1 MLPSALGAAAGVSAG
16 GVIAAGSRGP
26 TLVPWPAKVRTAF
39 PIVVGGLTCA
49 AVALPVAL
57 GTALVAAAIGRR
69 RWPVKSVAA
78 VVGIVGVGVAAGVVG
93 RRLAEQ
99 KLTPQ
104 GRDLDP
110 AYAKPPL
117 NPSVS
122 GSAESA
128 VTMAELGREGA
139 RFVGSVTGADD
150 ILEVTGLE
158 PVAEPV
164 RVFIGV
170 DAAATVEQRVGLAM
184 AELRRTDAFDRSN
197 LLILAP
203 AGTGFANSTPV
214 DILEILTRG
223 DSASVVIG
231 YGLLPSFLS
240 LGKVVTAAQTQKLLL
255 DSIRDELATRTKRP
269 RLLLYGESLG
279 AKVQEEAVPGGP
291 IDLDYHNIA
300 AALWVGTPGGKVADG
315 FHALCSQ
322 ESITVDRPEEIPTVL
337 PTTRPRVWFL
347 EHDGDPVVRFR
358 PALITKR
365 PAWLPLDGT
374 RGRNIPESMTWWP
387 GITFIQSFVDT
398 MFATNVKPGD
408 FQSMGHDYRAD
419 LGAVSTAA
427 YDLPADSVTAA
438 RLEGHLRV
446 LETAKAELIAQTGK
460 GAQ

>member
-1 MLPSALGAAAGVSAG
+1 MLPSALGAASGVSAG

-49 AVALPVAL
+49 AVALPVGL
-57 GTALVAAAIGRR
+57 GTALAAAVIGRS
-69 RWPVKSVAA
+69 RWPVKSVAG

-93 RRLAEQ
+93 RRLVEQ
-99 KLTPQ
+99 KLTPN

-110 AYAKPPL
+110 AYAQPPL

-128 VTMAELGREGA
+128 VTMTELGREGA

-150 ILEVTGLE
+150 IREVTGLE

-184 AELRRTDAFDRSN
+184 SELRRTGAFDRSN

-240 LGKVVTAAQTQKLLL
+240 LGKVAIAAQTQKLLL
-255 DSIRDELATRTKRP
+255 GSIRDELATRTKRP

-279 AKVQEEAVPGGP
+279 AKVQEAAVSGGP
-291 IDLDYHNIA
+291 IDLDHYNIA

-315 FHALCSQ
+315 FHALCIQ
-322 ESITVDRPEEIPTVL
+322 ESITVDRPEEIPAVL

-374 RGRNIPESMTWWP
+374 RGRNIPESMTWRP
-387 GITFIQSFVDT
+387 GITFIQGFVDT

-408 FQSMGHDYRAD
+408 FQSLGHDYRAD
-419 LGAVSTAA
+419 LGAVVTAA
-427 YDLPADSVTAA
+427 YDLPADSAKAA
-438 RLEGHLRV
+438 RLEAHLRV

-460 GAQ
+460 GAK